1 MVSAGFKKGA
11 KRECALWDLRNLG
24 KRVKNHMLN
33 GDSICLVD
41 YDCDTNIAFL
51 SGKGDGTISMFEL
64 VEGEL
69 YNNGIYRSKDY
80 SMSTSFGCRRCV
92 DTSKNEVARAF
103 KLGKNY
109 VETISFLYP
118 RKVLFFNIL
127 YNF

>member
-1 MVSAGFKKGA
+1 M
-11 KRECALWDLRNLG
+11 G
-24 KRVKNHMLN
+24 KYK
-33 GDSICLVD
+33 
-41 YDCDTNIAFL
+41 IAYIDDE
-51 SGKGDGTISMFEL
+51 K
-64 VEGEL
+64 GEL